1 MERRLHGR
9 AEEEPAVCPTAGT
22 DPGDRLN
29 GATAKPR
36 DLLECA
42 LERSP
47 GDPLPAVAPVDVEAL
62 DPPVHAAVA
71 TLAWLGATLRSRWT
85 RWSVPG
91 RILKPRGG
99 D

>member
-1 MERRLHGR
+1 
-9 AEEEPAVCPTAGT
+9 
-22 DPGDRLN
+22 
-29 GATAKPR
+29 
-36 DLLECA
+36 
-42 LERSP
+42 
-47 GDPLPAVAPVDVEAL
+47 VAPVDVEAL

-91 RILKPRGG
+91 RILKPQGG